1 MQAVPPD
8 LTSLVL
14 ATLRTERAVTARFS
28 LAAPWALR
36 SEGVEGLLI
45 RVCTGQSYWIEMQ
58 GQPSVGV
65 DPGDIVL
72 LSQGGPH
79 TVASQ
84 PGLAAEPFAT
94 LIARHMHGPH
104 GDHPITFSHGGGG
117 AVTELF
123 TLHLWMAPQQAPS
136 LLSWLPPLLVL
147 RAAEVATT
155 RPLAFA
161 TQSLVEETL
170 LQRPGWQLATARMA
184 DLLLLHVVR
193 EHLQAAPAAQAGWLR
208 GLQDPAI
215 ARALGRIHAQP
226 AQRWSVAE
234 LARIGHQSRSVF
246 SERFLALM
254 GTTPMRYLT
263 TVRMNAA
270 SELFASGQRDVARV
284 AQAVGYESDKAFARA
299 FERWSGLTP
308 SQYLQRRTAG
318 AWIRRPGS

>member
-1 MQAVPPD
+1 MHAAPPD

-36 SEGVEGLLI
+36 SDGVEGLLI
-45 RVCTGQSYWIEMQ
+45 RVCTGQSYWIEPQ
-58 GQPSVGV
+58 GQPPVPV
-65 DPGDIVL
+65 DAGDIVL
-72 LSQGGPH
+72 LRQGGPH

-94 LIARHMHGPH
+94 LIARHMQGAH

-147 RAAEVATT
+147 RAADVATT

-193 EHLQAAPAAQAGWLR
+193 EHLQAPAAQAGWLR

-215 ARALGRIHAQP
+215 ARALARIHAQP

-263 TVRMNAA
+263 TLRMNAA
-270 SELFASGQRDVARV
+270 SELFVSGQRDVARV

-318 AWIRRPGS
+318 AQLRRPGS